1 MNKKNSSLYTYLS
14 AIKRS
19 VAVCC
24 NKSSHSNCRHDA
36 CFVLQLRERMALL
49 RIERSESEE
58 EKRDRILATKQAKD
72 EALMDTLAT
81 ISRHRTENSKAA
93 ACRCVRPLCRQ
104 CDVCCCQV
112 RRVVCDYVYC

>member
-1 MNKKNSSLYTYLS
+1 M
-14 AIKRS
+14 
-19 VAVCC
+19 
-24 NKSSHSNCRHDA
+24 
-36 CFVLQLRERMALL
+36 LQLRERMALL